1 MQRSQ
6 IFVQNRVFCLPR
18 LHSTLPLGGFP
29 SEYRHPVW
37 RGKTRMACFRRYLY
51 SFWHKWQFTNVT
63 DGRTHTH
70 RERQTL
76 HADISRAYASHRA
89 AKIKDMFTCF
99 DRIHD
104 RRTDR
109 HTLRLC
115 IASWNKTKQIIFD
128 PLNSINLRPL
138 LTLPGTSE
146 LVTFK

>member
-1 MQRSQ
+1 VEKLEWLGYPTVKKISK
-6 IFVQNRVFCLPR
+6 ISLFVLAQ
-18 LHSTLPLGGFP
+18 
-29 SEYRHPVW
+29 
-37 RGKTRMACFRRYLY
+37 
-51 SFWHKWQFTNVT
+51 VT
-63 DGRTHTH
+63 IHERDGRTDTDTHTH
-70 RERQTL
+70 TERQTL

-115 IASWNKTKQIIFD
+115 IASWDKTKQIIFD